1 MAAALQEEMALVRQ
15 EAANAKAAQD
25 RKKQAVAGRLLR
37 DLIQDLKAIGITVD
51 KKTGRVREEAA
62 GEKPGKP
69 PGGEAEEDAPDF
81 DLFASD
87 EEVSLDQSSNVVES
101 LVAGEAVVG
110 LL

>member
-51 KKTGRVREEAA
+51 KKTGRRGMSPEYIQTVQREQLWSWISM
-62 GEKPGKP
+62 GRPWP
-69 PGGEAEEDAPDF
+69 PSPLAPNT
-81 DLFASD
+81 A
-87 EEVSLDQSSNVVES
+87 N
-101 LVAGEAVVG
+101 LVKVCDVWRRG
-110 LL
+110 